1 MLTVGQRVGRDGRV
15 LFKRRTVKF
24 ASAWSAIFTPL
35 LFLAAG
41 LAIPYGFVA
50 NYVMKRRE
58 RQFRR
63 DMERLGR
70 TMLWPDF
77 VRKSSEKN
85 GTLIVAVDSHKGPVR
100 WWWTSENLAGLSID
114 SAKVR
119 CSDLFGKVEEAVLIV
134 GKRDKA
140 EAIAVRR
147 KLRWIELGPQR
158 RYGARTKRHV
168 LTSGQSVPGFAV
180 PSE

>member
-1 MLTVGQRVGRDGRV
+1 MVVFSLREGRSNLLRRGRQSSPPCCSW
-15 LFKRRTVKF
+15 LPGWRFHMDL
-24 ASAWSAIFTPL
+24 S
-35 LFLAAG
+35 
-41 LAIPYGFVA
+41 A